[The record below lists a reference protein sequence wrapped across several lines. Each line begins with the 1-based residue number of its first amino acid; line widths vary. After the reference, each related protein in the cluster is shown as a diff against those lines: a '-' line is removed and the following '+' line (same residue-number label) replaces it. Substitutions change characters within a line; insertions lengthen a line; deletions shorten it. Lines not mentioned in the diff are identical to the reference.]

1 MMRGRMLHT
10 HLGGGATNLPFKLDV
25 EIRQALSVSKFALR
39 TRDRKAINTQIS
51 TTYQLRT
58 CTPVPHASIQRGLSG
73 IRQDTAT
80 TYNMDCHRR
89 LQNIPGTPKFIKG
102 RCRVRTANE
111 RRAKAAR
118 SDVFPEVLPPKS
130 PLGYNDRYRATVYAD
145 ALELKFQ
152 I

>member
-1 MMRGRMLHT
+1 
-10 HLGGGATNLPFKLDV
+10 
-25 EIRQALSVSKFALR
+25 
-39 TRDRKAINTQIS
+39 
-51 TTYQLRT
+51 
-58 CTPVPHASIQRGLSG
+58 
-73 IRQDTAT
+73 
-80 TYNMDCHRR
+80 MDCHRR
-89 LQNIPGTPKFIKG
+89 LQNIPGTPKSIKG

-130 PLGYNDRYRATVYAD
+130 PFGYNDRYRATVYAD